1 MATGSILLT
10 PGAAVLPD
18 GSASNLPPA
27 LQRRKSSGAAPA
39 PYFLELWF
47 DAATEEWA
55 SWSFR
60 MPADFASLPA
70 GALKVQYKMAA
81 ATTGDVVWAGSIAAV
96 SDGDATDVDA
106 KVFATANT
114 ATVTVPGTAGHLD
127 EASITMTNADS
138 VAAGDFV
145 VVRIAR
151 QGVAGGDTATGDA
164 ELVTAALLYTTV

>member
-1 MATGSILLT
+1 VATGSILL
-10 PGAAVLPD
+10 PVGAAVLPD
-18 GSASNLPPA
+18 GSATNLAPA
-27 LQRRKSSGAAPA
+27 LQRRKSSGTAPA

-55 SWSFR
+55 AWSFR
-60 MPADFASLPA
+60 MPADYASAPV
-70 GALKVQYKMAA
+70 LKVQYKMAS
-81 ATTGDVVWAGSIAAV
+81 ATTGDVIWAGSIAAV
-96 SDGDATDVDA
+96 TDGDATDVDA

-127 EASITMTNADS
+127 EATVTMTNADS

-151 QGVAGGDTATGDA
+151 QGAAGGDTATGDA
-164 ELVTAALLYTTV
+164 EFVGAALTYTTT